1 MKKVM
6 NISVNE
12 EVLRAIDENSA
23 LCGMNRS
30 QFVDL
35 VMGSAC
41 GVYSASSIL
50 PSMLGAISD
59 SQKSPDGLGESDL
72 LTA

>member
-1 MKKVM
+1 MKKIM
-6 NISVNE
+6 NISINE
-12 EVLRAIDENSA
+12 DVLRAIDENSA

-41 GVYSASSIL
+41 GVYKASSIL
-50 PSMLGAISD
+50 PNMLGACMD
-59 SQKSPDGLGESDL
+59 SQKSPQGEPDI

>member
-1 MKKVM
+1 MKKIM
-6 NISVNE
+6 NISINE

-41 GVYSASSIL
+41 GVYKASSIL
-50 PSMLGAISD
+50 PAMLGAASSD
-59 SQKSPDGLGESDL
+59 SQDSPQGEPGV